1 MTDCHLEIF
10 TDLRAYRNAMRPLPL
25 FTFNTRCH
33 ETSVVTVDEYCGTGC
48 DSRIYRIFL
57 NCEARSF
64 FLSFV
69 IKVNLFRQVSWSRDE
84 KVLQSAMLGF
94 LTSCKTN
101 FSLRRKIFFPR
112 ERKDFSS
119 GGKNHH
125 MRSTFSDPLM
135 PVVDIVSNLYRGGPP
150 KLSRILR
157 QQAHI
162 RSRGVLPCVRP
173 PVETTCPKSPHI
185 LLNRCPFFGFLT
197 SRRPKICAAT
207 DCAHKAKLMP
217 SV

>member
-1 MTDCHLEIF
+1 
-10 TDLRAYRNAMRPLPL
+10 MRPLPL

-135 PVVDIVSNLYRGGPP
+135 PVVDIVSNLYRGGSSEIIQNTEATGAYTQP
-150 KLSRILR
+150 
-157 QQAHI
+157 
-162 RSRGVLPCVRP
+162 RGLTLCKTARRDHLPQIS
-173 PVETTCPKSPHI
+173 TH
-185 LLNRCPFFGFLT
+185 N
-197 SRRPKICAAT
+197 A
-207 DCAHKAKLMP
+207 
-217 SV
+217 